1 MNFKDYIKD
10 RTITITLLLFA
21 VIQIQIILLIYPIHL
36 LLRLYFFIVPL
47 AGYFLGIYFEYRKKK
62 SFYEE
67 TLGKLNNL
75 DEKYLIAEMLKVPA
89 FIEECIL
96 QTILHETDKAMI
108 EKINQYKY
116 VQEEYK
122 DYIEL
127 WIHEVKLPIA
137 TSKMIIENNPNS
149 ITLSIDEELSEI
161 ENYIEQA
168 LYYARS
174 EIANNDYYIKKC
186 NLKDIVNEVIKK
198 NKKNLITKKIKI
210 ETNNIEKIIYTD
222 QKWTQ
227 FILNQIIQNSIKYKK
242 ETDSVII
249 CKAEEKKE
257 NVILKII
264 DNGIG
269 IKEAELPKVFD
280 KGFTGTNGRIEKKST
295 GIGLFLCKKLCTKL
309 GMGIEINSI
318 ENKETEVKIIFPKN
332 SFTEINIEKG
342 INM

>member
-1 MNFKDYIKD
+1 MRFISYLKD
-10 RTITITLLLFA
+10 RLALIISYLGLICILILLFLA
-21 VIQIQIILLIYPIHL
+21 FKVPIALIVVVLMLVFLFLIGNILFDYFRKRKFYNDLIGNIE
-36 LLRLYFFIVPL
+36 RLD
-47 AGYFLGIYFEYRKKK
+47 K
-62 SFYEE
+62 SFLVCE
-67 TLGKLNNL
+67 TL
-75 DEKYLIAEMLKVPA
+75 EKPNFYEGELLYHALYEINKSMCENIGDLKRQVRD
-89 FIEECIL
+89 F
-96 QTILHETDKAMI
+96 
-108 EKINQYKY
+108 
-116 VQEEYK
+116 K

-227 FILNQIIQNSIKYKK
+227 FILNQIIQNSIK
-242 ETDSVII
+242 I
-249 CKAEEKKE
+249 
-257 NVILKII
+257 
-264 DNGIG
+264 
-269 IKEAELPKVFD
+269 
-280 KGFTGTNGRIEKKST
+280 
-295 GIGLFLCKKLCTKL
+295 
-309 GMGIEINSI
+309 
-318 ENKETEVKIIFPKN
+318 
-332 SFTEINIEKG
+332 
-342 INM
+342 